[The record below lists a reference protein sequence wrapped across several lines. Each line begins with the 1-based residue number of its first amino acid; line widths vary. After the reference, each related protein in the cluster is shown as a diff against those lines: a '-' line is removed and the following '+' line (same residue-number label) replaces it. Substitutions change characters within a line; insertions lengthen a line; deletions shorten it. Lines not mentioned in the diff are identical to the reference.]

1 MSRSEAF
8 AFALVSPRKSR
19 LAPLHFEYL
28 FLRGKLGLGTGMAV
42 RFAKAPAGI
51 YAFIVET
58 KRDSAKEGG
67 WPRLVPWKDHRLVI
81 SRSAALSPCLAETSK
96 YLTPFIFLKS
106 EGGQEIP
113 ELDLPA
119 SL

>member
-1 MSRSEAF
+1 M
-8 AFALVSPRKSR
+8 

-81 SRSAALSPCLAETSK
+81 SRSAALSPCPAETSK

-106 EGGQEIP
+106 EGGQGLMP
-113 ELDLPA
+113 LTSNLLLPII
-119 SL
+119 SMIDP

>member
-1 MSRSEAF
+1 
-8 AFALVSPRKSR
+8 
-19 LAPLHFEYL
+19 
-28 FLRGKLGLGTGMAV
+28 MAV

-67 WPRLVPWKDHRLVI
+67 WPRLVPRKDHRLVI
-81 SRSAALSPCLAETSK
+81 SRSAALSPCPAETSK

-106 EGGQEIP
+106 EGGQAFGQEGIGHRNEFFDGKKWVRLMAQAYLKSEIA
-113 ELDLPA
+113 EILC
-119 SL
+119 SMN